1 MPNIDRF
8 AEFTRIPSID
18 FTGYDHNWDTFMVR
32 SFHPGGTPMS
42 SDKTSKKRLA
52 LWIGIPAVIVVA
64 LVAVVAWWF
73 LKDDAPDEVNLADAT
88 AQITDTTP
96 AADTASTA
104 MPGTADPAESSGD
117 VSGTWN
123 VDTTIGAFSYADSTG
138 TFVGFRVDEELA
150 GIGAVTA
157 VGRTPAVSGSLT
169 IEGTTLTK
177 VEITAD
183 MTAITTDDRRR
194 DNKVLSALDT
204 DQYPTATFVLTEPIE
219 LGAAATSG
227 TPFSGTAV
235 GELTIRGVTKPIS
248 LPLEAQFVNNSIVVV
263 GSVEIVFADYGVE
276 VPSAPIVVSAED
288 RGPLE
293 MQLFFTR

>member
-1 MPNIDRF
+1 
-8 AEFTRIPSID
+8 
-18 FTGYDHNWDTFMVR
+18 
-32 SFHPGGTPMS
+32 MS
-42 SDKTSKKRLA
+42 SDTTSRKRLW
-52 LWIGIPAVIVVA
+52 LWIGVPAVVVVG

-88 AQITDTTP
+88 AQITDTTI
-96 AADTASTA
+96 AAETEATTTPTQETVA
-104 MPGTADPAESSGD
+104 VAPGD

-123 VDTTIGAFSYADSTG
+123 VDTSIGEFSYAESTG

-150 GIGAVTA
+150 GIGAITA
-157 VGRTPAVSGSLT
+157 VGRTPAVIGSLT
-169 IEGTTLTK
+169 IDGTTVTN

-194 DNKVLSALDT
+194 DDKVLSALDT
-204 DQYPTATFVLTEPIE
+204 DQFPTATFTLTEPIE
-219 LGAAATSG
+219 LGDAATSG
-227 TPFSGTAV
+227 APFSGTAI
-235 GELTIRGVTKPIS
+235 GNLTIRGVTKPIS
-248 LPLEAQFVNNSIVVV
+248 LPLEAQVVDNAIVVV